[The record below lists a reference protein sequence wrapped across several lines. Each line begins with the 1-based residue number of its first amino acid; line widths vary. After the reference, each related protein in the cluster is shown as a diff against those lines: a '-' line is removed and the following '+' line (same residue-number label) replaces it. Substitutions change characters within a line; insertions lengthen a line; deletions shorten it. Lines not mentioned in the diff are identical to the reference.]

1 MKPGPP
7 GASLCLTGNKEQPR
21 AHLRA
26 GGHQTPNALS
36 WTPSTRH
43 SSYHSATMSQ
53 KDKLAAPPV
62 LRSGSE
68 PAVVEETPVRASAD
82 SAEAFEEERAVMP
95 ADESDA
101 AEVARLRRKLHAKDA
116 AEIARLRQELCA
128 KDAAA
133 AAQEK
138 YRIKPD
144 QQIPGDAFTFT
155 CDSECSALVFA
166 TDGLSGS
173 AVSARQFPTGS
184 RGVVSLRPAR
194 IRFSTGRAR

>member
-1 MKPGPP
+1 MKTGPS

-26 GGHQTPNALS
+26 GGHQTPNALG

-68 PAVVEETPVRASAD
+68 PAVVEEMPVRASAD

-101 AEVARLRRKLHAKDA
+101 EVARLRR
-116 AEIARLRQELCA
+116 ELCA
-128 KDAAA
+128 RDAADA
-133 AAQEK
+133 AN
-138 YRIKPD
+138 
-144 QQIPGDAFTFT
+144 
-155 CDSECSALVFA
+155 
-166 TDGLSGS
+166 S
-173 AVSARQFPTGS
+173 AVLAEKTLRIRELEQEVKHLDDELRQAPATPPPPPPPPPVKQTPKKKRF
-184 RGVVSLRPAR
+184 SLRNFFGCRGGSP
-194 IRFSTGRAR
+194 G